1 MVRVFQYKED
11 EMELTVKQK
20 VYEIIARKL
29 KKQVS
34 DLEDTINLKK
44 DLGAD
49 SIDTVEIVFEVEE
62 FYKISVPDEYAE
74 TIHTIGD
81 AVKVVEELASK

>member
-1 MVRVFQYKED
+1 
-11 EMELTVKQK
+11 MELTVKEK

-29 KKQVS
+29 KKH
-34 DLEDTINLKK
+34 INLKK

>member
-1 MVRVFQYKED
+1 
-11 EMELTVKQK
+11 MELTVKEK

-34 DLEDTINLKK
+34 DLKDEINLKK

-74 TIHTIGD
+74 TIHTHRRC
-81 AVKVVEELASK
+81 S

>member
-1 MVRVFQYKED
+1 
-11 EMELTVKQK
+11 MELTVEQK

-34 DLEDTINLKK
+34 DLEDNTNLRK

-49 SIDTVEIVFEVEE
+49 SIDTVEVVFEVEE
-62 FYKISVPDEYAE
+62 FYKIAIPDEYAE

-81 AVKVVEELASK
+81 AVKIVKKYASK

>member
-1 MVRVFQYKED
+1 
-11 EMELTVKQK
+11 MELTVKEK

>member
-1 MVRVFQYKED
+1 
-11 EMELTVKQK
+11 MELTVKEK

-34 DLEDTINLKK
+34 DLRDDVNLKK

-49 SIDTVEIVFEVEE
+49 SIDNVEVVFEVEE
-62 FYKISVPDEYAE
+62 FYEISVPDEYAE